1 MHPLRSTFPRSFN
14 PDDAKGRRRVVS
26 RHLSCVPMIL
36 RRFTACRTAPIV
48 CAGLML
54 LCMVSPAWA
63 TYKHPYTPA
72 SDDVVLETLPSTS
85 DARVRQ
91 FTTLRRTVAAKPGDI
106 AGAVAL
112 ANSYLDYGRD
122 TGDARYLGRAQAV
135 IAPAMQRRPVPVDV
149 LLVQATILQS
159 RHQFD
164 ESQRML
170 KDILARDRDN
180 MQAWLTLSSVALVQG
195 DMAGA
200 QRACSHL
207 IGSADALVTAG
218 CIGSRAT
225 VGGDAAT
232 ALHLIATLLAQEP
245 NEPPAIQSWAHGLLA
260 DAAKYL
266 GHDARADAE
275 FKRALALAPGDNFL
289 LADYADFLL
298 DRGRAREA
306 LALVKDYSQS
316 DTSFLRQVLAESA
329 LGLPAARADTA
340 TMASRFNDLEQRG
353 DSRLYGREE
362 ARFVLHLQ
370 HDADR
375 ALRLAQDN
383 WRIQRAPEDMR
394 VYLEAALAAG
404 RPAAAQPVVEF
415 VRVTGFED
423 PTVRALAARVTRAVD
438 TSAMSRRVAP

>member
-1 MHPLRSTFPRSFN
+1 MSGALIAACLLVAGSAAAAIHVPYVPAR
-14 PDDAKGRRRVVS
+14 DD
-26 RHLSCVPMIL
+26 I
-36 RRFTACRTAPIV
+36 
-48 CAGLML
+48 
-54 LCMVSPAWA
+54 
-63 TYKHPYTPA
+63 
-72 SDDVVLETLPSTS
+72 VLETLPSTS

-91 FTTLRRTVAAKPGDI
+91 FTSLRQQVVAKPGDI

-135 IAPAMQRRPVPVDV
+135 IAPAMQRHPVPIDV

-159 RHQFD
+159 RHQFA
-164 ESQRML
+164 ESQQML

-180 MQAWLTLSSVALVQG
+180 TQAWLTLSSVALVQG
-195 DMAGA
+195 DLAGA

-225 VGGDAAT
+225 VSGAAAT
-232 ALHLIATLLAQEP
+232 ALHLIGTLLVQEP

-266 GHDARADAE
+266 GQDARADAE

-289 LADYADFLL
+289 LADYGDFLL
-298 DRGRAREA
+298 DHGRAREA
-306 LALVKDYSQS
+306 LDLVKGYSQS
-316 DTSFLRQVLAESA
+316 DTSFLRQVLAEAA
-329 LGLPAARADTA
+329 LGLPAAPADTVA
-340 TMASRFNDLEQRG
+340 MASRFSDLEQRG

-362 ARFVLHLQ
+362 ARFALHLQ
-370 HDADR
+370 HDAAR

-394 VYLEAALAAG
+394 IYLEAALAAG
-404 RPAAAQPVVEF
+404 KPSAAQSVVDF
-415 VRVTGFED
+415 IRATGFED
-423 PTVRALAARVTRAVD
+423 PTVRSLSAQVTKAIGKSS
-438 TSAMSRRVAP
+438 TAQRRSP

>member
-1 MHPLRSTFPRSFN
+1 MGTS
-14 PDDAKGRRRVVS
+14 DAKGPRWSFPRARGGTRVATIRRVAGALVLAS
-26 RHLSCVPMIL
+26 LCVDGVAAAAT
-36 RRFTACRTAPIV
+36 RAPYV
-48 CAGLML
+48 
-54 LCMVSPAWA
+54 PAA
-63 TYKHPYTPA
+63 
-72 SDDVVLETLPSTS
+72 DDVVLEHLPSTS

-91 FTTLRRTVAAKPGDI
+91 FTSLKRTVAAKPGDI
-106 AGAVAL
+106 TDVVAL

-135 IAPAMQRRPVPVDV
+135 IAPAMQRHPVPVDV

-164 ESQRML
+164 ESRRML

-195 DMAGA
+195 DLAGA

-225 VGGDAAT
+225 VAGDAAT
-232 ALHLIATLLAQEP
+232 ALHLIDTLLAQEP
-245 NEPPAIQSWAHGLLA
+245 NEPPAIQAWAHGLLA
-260 DAAKYL
+260 DAARYI
-266 GHDARADAE
+266 GQNPRADAE
-275 FKRALALAPGDNFL
+275 FKHALALAPGDNFL

-306 LALVKDYSQS
+306 LDLVKDYSQS

-329 LGLPAARADTA
+329 LGLPDARADTA
-340 TMASRFNDLEQRG
+340 AMASRFSDLEQRG

-362 ARFVLHLQ
+362 ARFALHLQ
-370 HDADR
+370 HDAAR
-375 ALRLAQDN
+375 SLRLAQAN

-394 VYLEAALAAG
+394 IYLEAALAAG
-404 RPAAAQPVVEF
+404 QPTAAQSVVDF
-415 VRVTGFED
+415 VGGTGFED
-423 PTVRALAARVTRAVD
+423 PTVRALAARVTHAI
-438 TSAMSRRVAP
+438 AMPANTGRPAP